1 MSELLSRE
9 RQVAPTLDGIRRDH
23 VARYEWAVTQLDP
36 ESVVLDAACG
46 VGYGSRVMADAGLT
60 VRGVDRSK
68 ESIEYANEHYNHV
81 PSVKFGVGNLY
92 DLQHGADA
100 FDAVVCF
107 EALEHL
113 AKPEIAL
120 RGFRELASRL
130 IVSVPNEEVFP
141 YRGQYL
147 YHARHYRHQ
156 ELDALLIANGW
167 QVSEWWGQAGKESTP
182 ERGTDGRTL
191 IAVADRVDVAD
202 LPEPVDPMTA
212 HLLNGKVPETVA
224 IVAMGE
230 SSRTFMAS
238 AANKGG
244 KLVDEVWAINA
255 MGGVIQHDRLFHM
268 DDMRIQ
274 QARADKSDGSIAGM
288 MKWLPDNSAPVYTSK
303 VYPEY
308 PCAVEYPIEWVL
320 NRTKHCYF
328 NNTVPYALA
337 FAIALG
343 VKHVH
348 LYGCDYSYARD
359 AHHREKGRACL
370 EYWLGIA
377 GTHGIAVTVP
387 NDTSLLDANEKLGR
401 DTLYGYDAEW
411 LTVEMTES
419 GFNVARV
426 DRRQED
432 IPTADQM
439 TIRYS
444 HNEATEKREHE
455 VKT

>member
-1 MSELLSRE
+1 MSELLSNE
-9 RQVAPTLDGIRRDH
+9 RQVAPTVDGIRRDH
-23 VARYEWAVTQLDP
+23 VARYEWAARQLGSDA
-36 ESVVLDAACG
+36 VVLDAACG
-46 VGYGSRVMADAGLT
+46 VGYGSRVLADAGLT
-60 VRGVDRSK
+60 VRGMDRSV
-68 ESIEYANEHYNHV
+68 EAIAYANEHYNHV
-81 PSVKFGVGNLY
+81 PGVKFDVGNLY
-92 DLQHGADA
+92 GIEPVPDA

-107 EALEHL
+107 EALEHI
-113 AKPEIAL
+113 AKPEVAL
-120 RGFRELASRL
+120 RSFREVAGRL
-130 IVSVPNEEVFP
+130 LVSVPNEESFP

-147 YHARHYRHQ
+147 HHIRHYRHQ
-156 ELDALLIANGW
+156 ELTALLAATGW
-167 QVSEWWGQAGKESTP
+167 RVVEYWGQAGPESVP
-182 ERGTDGRTL
+182 EQGMNGRTL
-191 IAVADRVDVAD
+191 IAVAERVDVDAV
-202 LPEPVDPMTA
+202 PEPADPMAA

-230 SSRTFMAS
+230 SGRTFMAS

-244 KLVDEVWAINA
+244 KLVDEVWAINS

-274 QARADKSDGSIAGM
+274 QARADSSDGSIAGM
-288 MKWLPDNSAPVYTSK
+288 MKWLPDNAAPVYTSK

-308 PCAVEYPIEWVL
+308 PSAVEYPLEWVL
-320 NRTKHCYF
+320 NKTRHCYF

-348 LYGCDYSYARD
+348 LYGCDYSYAHDPHR
-359 AHHREKGRACL
+359 REKGRACL
-370 EYWLGIA
+370 EYWLGVA

-411 LTVEMTES
+411 MTVEMTES
-419 GFNVARV
+419 GFNVGRV
-426 DRRQED
+426 DRRPED

-439 TIRYS
+439 AIRYS
-444 HNEATEKREHE
+444 HNPAIENREHE